1 MSVRRPVVLAAAAI
15 AALFVGAVI
24 LVDRLFAEPEGPRP
38 QARPAAEALRR
49 DTESRVAPPP
59 APLAPPPGPATAAA
73 PAPEV
78 PATGQPRSPGG
89 RDLLSSL
96 ELARV
101 RILECGGV
109 TAEESEAG
117 PRARR
122 AQARKQAGQARTV
135 LSLEL
140 ESLEGQMA
148 VRGVEVVSQGGA
160 DGEDLVRCARQEL
173 AGRALEASN
182 AHPGRRM
189 KMEFVVDRAV
199 R

>member
-38 QARPAAEALRR
+38 QARPAEALQR
-49 DTESRVAPPP
+49 DTASKVAPPP
-59 APLAPPPGPATAAA
+59 APLAPPPAAA
-73 PAPEV
+73 PGPAATPPV

-89 RDLLSSL
+89 RDLLTSL

-109 TAEESEAG
+109 TVEESEAG

-122 AQARKQAGQARTV
+122 ALARKQAGQARTV
-135 LSLEL
+135 LQLDL

-148 VRGVEVVSQGGA
+148 VRGLEVVSQGGP

-173 AGRALEASN
+173 LGRALEASN

-189 KMEFVVDRAV
+189 KMEFVVDRPG